1 MNDLPKDWFV
11 SPDDTAGICPQ
22 CSCHGNP
29 FNDNQIYGAYE
40 QATAYFVCHVCR
52 YMEMI
57 PNETLSRF
65 LSDEEY
71 AYIVLRGE

>member
-22 CSCHGNP
+22 CSCHGKP
-29 FNDNQIYGAYE
+29 FNDNQTYGAYE
-40 QATAYFVCHVCR
+40 RETAYFVCCVCR
-52 YMEMI
+52 YMETV
-57 PNETLSRF
+57 PDAARSRF